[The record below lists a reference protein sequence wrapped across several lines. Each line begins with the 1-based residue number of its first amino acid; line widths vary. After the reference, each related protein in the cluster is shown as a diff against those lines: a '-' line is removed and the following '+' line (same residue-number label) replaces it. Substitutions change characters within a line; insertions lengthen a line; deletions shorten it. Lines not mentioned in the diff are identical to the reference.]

1 MHAVVPMTRPDSHPH
16 PRRAA
21 RAKRI
26 AQTVAVSGFVALAAG
41 MAYLFAGSTFGGG
54 WPVALIPAGAT
65 AMLLAAIWYFSYM
78 EQLEPELYEH
88 DVNVPSEPTE

>member
-1 MHAVVPMTRPDSHPH
+1 MTADSHPH

-26 AQTVAVSGFVALAAG
+26 AQTVGVVGLLTLIVG
-41 MAYLFAGSTFGGG
+41 HIYLFATNMSLAGG
-54 WPVALIPAGAT
+54 WLVATIPAGAT
-65 AMLLAAIWYFSYM
+65 AILLAAIWYFSYM

-88 DVNVPSEPTE
+88 DVNVPKE

>member
-1 MHAVVPMTRPDSHPH
+1 MQEERTAVRKKEHPH

-26 AQTVAVSGFVALAAG
+26 AQGVAAG
-41 MAYLFAGSTFGGG
+41 GLLMVIVGLVYVFLSMTSFGG
-54 WPVALIPAGAT
+54 WPTGLIPAGTT
-65 AMLLAAIWYFSYM
+65 AILLAAIWYFSYM

-88 DVNVPSEPTE
+88 DQNVPNE

>member
-1 MHAVVPMTRPDSHPH
+1 MTTEEHSH
-16 PRRAA
+16 PRRAQ

-26 AQTVAVSGFVALAAG
+26 AQTVAVVGFLSLLAG
-41 MAYLFAGSTFGGG
+41 MAYLFAGMTAGGG

-78 EQLEPELYEH
+78 EQLEPEMYEH
-88 DVNVPSEPTE
+88 DVNVPAEPKE

>member
-1 MHAVVPMTRPDSHPH
+1 MTEKSHPH

-21 RAKRI
+21 RAKTT
-26 AQTVAVSGFVALAAG
+26 AQTVAVAGFTCLLAG
-41 MAYLFAGSTFGGG
+41 MAYLFAGMTFGGG

-88 DVNVPSEPTE
+88 DVNVPKEPGE